1 MRIKSLNINGFKS
14 FCDETRINFDNSL
27 TAVVGPNGCGK
38 SNIVDA
44 IRWALGEQSA
54 RNLRGR
60 GMEDVIFNGSK
71 NRGAQSLAEVT
82 ITFHNDDGLSHQAYS
97 DYPEIAVTRRL
108 HRDGTSEYLINKTPC
123 RLKDVFDLFMGT
135 GGGARAYSIIEQG
148 RIGLIVSSRSEDR
161 RAMIEEAA
169 GITRYK
175 AARRL
180 AGRKM
185 DQTRQHLLRV
195 TDVVAEM
202 ERNLSHLKRQA
213 RKAER
218 VKRHQ
223 AEQLDQE
230 LWVASH
236 RFLELCARTA
246 TLDQSLAAAEEGLE
260 AGRGELRAAE
270 ARMAACRVAEQES
283 RTVLDRDKVAAH
295 EIDTAILR
303 LESDLGHLRENLE
316 RLRGEE
322 RTSAG
327 LEAESAS
334 RLRTLEE
341 EREALVTRTAEIER
355 DALRLAEQRTEA
367 DRLAGEARERLTELG
382 TAYDARRDRMSRAR
396 ARIAASDSVL
406 ESLEQRIGEA
416 RERLETVTRER
427 SEIDRRIAE
436 SELQAAVLAERAF
449 AVESALGTAAGT
461 VEVETGAYER
471 LRTDLDACE
480 RERQQVRDELQSKS
494 SRLESLVEMH
504 EGLER
509 HDRAV
514 REAVAALR
522 EAGNVGF
529 EGLLVDFVSCPETH
543 ELALA
548 AALADRLQA
557 LVTRDRQAGLELL
570 SWLRE
575 RDLGRV
581 TVLPIRGLAPRET
594 KAEVIDDPDVLGRL
608 TDSLTVREDLAGA
621 LGGLI
626 GDVLVVRDLAAAERL
641 WPAYPGR
648 VSLVTLDGQYLGSR
662 GVLRGGRPSSAGAD
676 LLVQNREIRVLGEQ
690 VRGLEAAHADLDAR
704 FGGLK
709 DDLLRRREA
718 AEHARLE
725 VRQQE
730 IVLAETRKDKS
741 RAADELDAM
750 RGRRESIEREVA
762 NQRGLVEQTVADRDR
777 VAAEAAEARREV
789 GDLEQGLAE
798 DQARIDACREE
809 ADRLSAAAADQR
821 VREARIDQQRGAAID
836 RSQQIAVALAEF
848 DEQTSRAARRRLET
862 ARDQGRAAG
871 RIVYLAEELAGRL
884 AEADRLRE
892 LVAARTR
899 ELEAVL
905 ADLAEAE
912 AGVDGFRVQAGTGA
926 ERVADLRMQR
936 QEAGLD
942 VTHLI
947 ENVGERYGINLLRV
961 VGDHHMRP
969 IPGPEVRARID
980 ELKALIER
988 MGPVNPGAIEE
999 YGETRKRHEEKVR
1012 HKEDVE
1018 QALEDL
1024 ERAISRMDKDSRRL
1038 FKETFEV
1045 VDARF
1050 RETFPRLFKGGQA
1063 RLELT
1068 DPDDLLTTGV
1078 DIIAQPPGK
1087 RVGNIELLSGGEK
1100 ALTAVAL
1107 LFAIFLHRPSPFCLL
1122 DEVDAPLDEAN
1133 VGRFVQ
1139 MVRELTDRSQFI
1151 LITHGKATMEGCDA
1165 LYGVTMEEP
1174 GVSKMVSVRLVRE
1187 DSAAA
1192 PTPVAD
1198 SAAATA

>member
-1 MRIKSLNINGFKS
+1 MRIKSLLINGFKS
-14 FCDETRINFDNSL
+14 FCDETRINFDHAL

-82 ITFHNDDGLSHQAYS
+82 ITFHNDDGLSHPYYA
-97 DYPEIAVTRRL
+97 DYPEISVTRRL

-123 RLKDVFDLFMGT
+123 RLKDVFDLFLGT

-218 VKRHQ
+218 VRRHQ

-236 RFLELCARTA
+236 RFLELRAQTA
-246 TLDQSLAAAEEGLE
+246 TLDQSLADADGSLE
-260 AGRGELRAAE
+260 AGRDGLKAAE
-270 ARMAACRVAEQES
+270 ARMTACRASEQEA
-283 RTVLDRDKVAAH
+283 RATLDRDKGAAH
-295 EIDTAILR
+295 EIDGTILR
-303 LESDLGHLRENLE
+303 IESDLGHLRENLE

-322 RTSAG
+322 RSGAG
-327 LEAESAS
+327 LEVEAAS
-334 RLRTLEE
+334 RLRALQE
-341 EREALVTRTAEIER
+341 ERADLAGRMEEIER
-355 DALRLAEQRTEA
+355 DALALAEQRSDAERQA
-367 DRLAGEARERLTELG
+367 GGARQRLAELG
-382 TAYDARRDRMSRAR
+382 ETYDGRRDRISRAR

-406 ESLEQRIGEA
+406 TGLEQRLGEV
-416 RERLETVTRER
+416 RERLEAVTRER
-427 SEIDRRIAE
+427 SGIDLRIAE
-436 SELQAAVLAERAF
+436 AERQVASL
-449 AVESALGTAAGT
+449 ARQASSVESALGDAAGT
-461 VEVETGAYER
+461 VEIESGAYEQ
-471 LRTDLDACE
+471 LRADLDACD
-480 RERQQVRDELQSKS
+480 RERQAVRDELQAKG

-504 EGLER
+504 EGLDR

-522 EAGNVGF
+522 EAGDDRF
-529 EGLLVDFVSCPETH
+529 EGLLVDFVSCPESH

-557 LVTRDRQAGLELL
+557 LVTRDHHAGLELL
-570 SWLRE
+570 SWLKE

-581 TVLPIRGLAPRET
+581 TVLPREGVARRET
-594 KAEVIDDPDVLGRL
+594 AEVFDDPDVLGL
-608 TDSLTVREDLAGA
+608 LLDSIEIRDGLDGA
-621 LGGLI
+621 LRGLL
-626 GDVLVVRDLAAAERL
+626 GDVFVVRDLAAAERL
-641 WPAYPGR
+641 WAGCAGR
-648 VSLVTLDGQYLGSR
+648 CSLVTLDGQYLGSR
-662 GVLRGGRPSSAGAD
+662 GVVRGGRPSSPGAD
-676 LLVQNREIRVLGEQ
+676 LLVQNREIRVLGEE
-690 VRGLEAAHADLDAR
+690 VERLRASHTETETR
-704 FGGLK
+704 FDGLK
-709 DDLLRRREA
+709 AELLRRREA
-718 AEHARLE
+718 AELARLE
-725 VRQQE
+725 VRRQE
-730 IVLAETRKDKS
+730 LVLAETRKDS
-741 RAADELDAM
+741 GRAADDLEGLRA
-750 RGRRESIEREVA
+750 RRESIERELTH
-762 NQRGLVEQTVADRDR
+762 QRGLVEQTVDDRDR
-777 VAAEAAEARREV
+777 VAAEAALARREI
-789 GDLEQGLAE
+789 GELESVLVE

-809 ADRLSAAAADQR
+809 VDRFAAEAADLR
-821 VREARIDQQRGAAID
+821 VGEARIEQRRSAAVD
-836 RSQQIAVALAEF
+836 RSQQIAAAFAEIE
-848 DEQTSRAARRRLET
+848 EQTSRASRRHLET
-862 ARDQGRAAG
+862 AREQGSIAG
-871 RIVYLAEELAGRL
+871 RIVCLAEDLAGRL
-884 AEADRLRE
+884 TAADRMRE
-892 LVAARTR
+892 AVAARGR
-899 ELEAVL
+899 ELDTVL
-905 ADLAEAE
+905 ADLADTEAE
-912 AGVDGFRVQAGTGA
+912 VERLRAVAGKAT
-926 ERVADLRMQR
+926 ERVTDLRMKR
-936 QEAGLD
+936 QEAALD

-947 ENVGERYGINLLRV
+947 ENAGERYDINLLRV
-961 VGDHHMRP
+961 VGDYHMRP

-980 ELKALIER
+980 ELKGLIER
-988 MGPVNPGAIEE
+988 MGPVNPGAIDE
-999 YGETRKRHEEKVR
+999 YEETRKRHEEKVR
-1012 HKEDVE
+1012 HKQDVE

-1038 FKETFEV
+1038 FRETFDV
-1045 VDARF
+1045 VDAKF

-1174 GVSKMVSVRLVRE
+1174 GISKMVSVRLVHDE
-1187 DSAAA
+1187 SMPA
-1192 PTPVAD
+1192 PVT
-1198 SAAATA
+1198 ATA

>member
-14 FCDETRINFDNSL
+14 FCDETRINFDHSL

-54 RNLRGR
+54 KNLRGR

-82 ITFHNDDGLSHQAYS
+82 VTFHNDDGLSHASYA
-97 DYPEIAVTRRL
+97 DYPEISVTRRL

-123 RLKDVFDLFMGT
+123 RLKDVYDLFLGT

-161 RAMIEEAA
+161 RSMIEEAA

-175 AARRL
+175 AARRA

-195 TDVVAEM
+195 NDVVAEM

-218 VKRHQ
+218 VRRHQ

-236 RFLELCARTA
+236 RYLELRARAT
-246 TLDQSLAAAEEGLE
+246 TLDQALAATEGE
-260 AGRGELRAAE
+260 FESCRGELQAAE
-270 ARMAACRVAEQES
+270 ARNAECRVEEQRS
-283 RTVLDRDKVAAH
+283 RAALDGEKARAVD
-295 EIDTAILR
+295 IDGAILR

-316 RLRGEE
+316 RLRQEE
-322 RTSAG
+322 RSAAETEVLAG
-327 LEAESAS
+327 NKLRSLEDERQVLSA
-334 RLRTLEE
+334 R
-341 EREALVTRTAEIER
+341 AGEIER
-355 DALRLAEQRTEA
+355 ESQAVTERRPEA
-367 DRLAGEARERLTELG
+367 DRLAAEARDRLSDLG
-382 TAYDARRDRMSRAR
+382 AAYDGRRDRISRAR
-396 ARIAASDSVL
+396 ARIAASESVL
-406 ESLEQRIGEA
+406 ASLDQRISEA
-416 RERLETVTRER
+416 RDRLETVTRER
-427 SEIDRRIAE
+427 AEIDLRVTGLEEQVRT
-436 SELQAAVLAERAF
+436 LAERA
-449 AVESALGTAAGT
+449 ASVESALGNAAGT
-461 VEVETGAYER
+461 VEVESGAYER
-471 LRTDLDACE
+471 LRSDLDDCD
-480 RERQQVRDELQSKS
+480 RERQRVRDELQSKS
-494 SRLESLVEMH
+494 SRLQSLVEMH

-522 EAGNVGF
+522 EAGDTRF
-529 EGLLVDFVSCPETH
+529 EGLLVDFVSCPESH

-557 LVTRDRQAGLELL
+557 LVTGDHRAGLELL
-570 SWLRE
+570 TWLRE

-581 TVLPIRGLAPRET
+581 TVLPRRGAARKEAMAP
-594 KAEVIDDPDVLGRL
+594 IDDPAVLGPLLAFIEARDGL
-608 TDSLTVREDLAGA
+608 DEALAG
-621 LGGLI
+621 LL
-626 GDVLVVRDLAAAERL
+626 GDVFVVRDLAAAERL
-641 WPAYPGR
+641 WPDCAGR
-648 VSLVTLDGQYLGSR
+648 CSLVTLDGQYLGSR
-662 GVLRGGRPSSAGAD
+662 GVMRGGRPSSAGAD
-676 LLVQNREIRVLGEQ
+676 LLVQNREIRVLDEN
-690 VRGLEAAHADLDAR
+690 VRELRAAHAALDAR
-704 FGGLK
+704 FDGLK
-709 DDLLRRREA
+709 GELLRRREA
-718 AEHARLE
+718 AEIARLE

-730 IVLAETRKDKS
+730 LALAETRKDS
-741 RAADELDAM
+741 GRAADELEAV
-750 RGRRESIEREVA
+750 RARREIIERELA
-762 NQRGLVEQTVADRDR
+762 HQRGLVEQTRADRER
-777 VAAEAAEARREV
+777 VAAEAVEARGEIEE
-789 GDLEQGLAE
+789 LERVLAE

-809 ADRLSAAAADQR
+809 TDRLAAEANDLR
-821 VREARIDQQRGAAID
+821 VREARFEQQHRAAVE
-836 RSQQIAVALAEF
+836 RCGQIVVAVTELE
-848 DEQTSRAARRRLET
+848 EQAARTSRRLVDAARE
-862 ARDQGRAAG
+862 QGRAAG
-871 RIVYLAEELAGRL
+871 RIVCLAEELAERL
-884 AEADRLRE
+884 GEADRARE
-892 LVAARTR
+892 LVANRLQD
-899 ELEAVL
+899 LEAVL
-905 ADLAEAE
+905 DRAAAAETGLGTLRARAAE
-912 AGVDGFRVQAGTGA
+912 IGERTA
-926 ERVADLRMQR
+926 ELRMQR
-936 QEAGLD
+936 QEAALD

-947 ENVGERYGINLLRV
+947 EGVGERYGINLLRV
-961 VGDHHMRP
+961 VGDYHMRP
-969 IPGPEVRARID
+969 IPGAEVRARID
-980 ELKALIER
+980 ELKGLIER

-999 YGETRKRHEEKVR
+999 YEETRTRHEEKVK
-1012 HKEDVE
+1012 HKLDVE

-1024 ERAISRMDKDSRRL
+1024 ERAISRMDRDSRRL

-1068 DPDDLLTTGV
+1068 DPDDMLTTGV

-1174 GVSKMVSVRLVRE
+1174 GVSKMVSVRLVR
-1187 DSAAA
+1187 DVA
-1192 PTPVAD
+1192 PP
-1198 SAAATA
+1198 AAATA